1 MRMRTRLWVA
11 VLLGIACLPVPA
23 ARAADLRVGYI
34 DSARIFTE
42 YADAKEAQQRF
53 DRLVQG
59 WRDEAAE
66 KEKTVTQLRQEV
78 RDQAP
83 ILSALK
89 RQEREAALQRAVSDY
104 ESFIQDVWGPS
115 GRAAQE
121 NDRATSDV
129 VTAIRAA
136 VEKVA
141 STKGLEI
148 VLDAASGFLVYAD
161 RTLDLTP
168 DVLTELNSKSKSG
181 TQSPVT
187 TPTTSPTT
195 PGH

>member
-1 MRMRTRLWVA
+1 MRIRARIWAA
-11 VLLGIACLPVPA
+11 VLLGIGCVPVTG

-34 DSARIFTE
+34 DSARIFQE

-66 KEKTVTQLRQEV
+66 KEKAVNQLRQEV

-89 RQEREAALQRAVSDY
+89 RQEREAALQRAVNDY
-104 ESFIQDVWGPS
+104 ESFIQDVWGPN

-121 NDRATSDV
+121 NDRATGDV
-129 VTAIRAA
+129 VQSIRGA

-161 RTLDLTP
+161 RTLDLTS
-168 DVLTELNSKSKSG
+168 DVITELNSKSKSG
-181 TQSPVT
+181 TQTPVE
-187 TPTTSPTT
+187 T

>member
-1 MRMRTRLWVA
+1 MRNGSRLWWTL
-11 VLLGIACLPVPA
+11 LLGIACVSTTV

-34 DSARIFTE
+34 DSARIFQE

-59 WRDEAAE
+59 WRDEALE
-66 KEKTVTQLRQEV
+66 KEKAVNQLRQDV

-89 RQEREAALQRAVSDY
+89 RQEREAALQRAVNEY
-104 ESFIQDVWGPS
+104 ETFIQDVWGPN

-121 NDRATSDV
+121 NDRATNDV
-129 VTAIRAA
+129 VQQIRSA

-141 STKGLEI
+141 TQKGLEL

-168 DVLTELNSKSKSG
+168 DVLTELATRAKSG
-181 TQSPVT
+181 TT
-187 TPTTSPTT
+187 A
-195 PGH
+195 H